1 MTQNLLNALAI
12 TGIGMGLVFGALGL
26 LWALIAALTRA
37 LADRPATEGPTAP
50 APAAAPAIPAD
61 AGQSRRRAAIAAV
74 AVALALQREAEAT
87 RPLAAGSLVSPWQT
101 AMRGRQ
107 LRERR
112 SLR

>member
-1 MTQNLLNALAI
+1 MTQNLVNALAI
-12 TGIGMGLVFGALGL
+12 TGLGMSLVFGALGL
-26 LWALIAALTRA
+26 LWGLIAVMTRV
-37 LADRPATEGPTAP
+37 LADRPATSPPAVPAP
-50 APAAAPAIPAD
+50 APAVAAD
-61 AGQSRRRAAIAAV
+61 GQQSRRLAAIAAV
-74 AVALALQREAEAT
+74 GVALALQREAEAT